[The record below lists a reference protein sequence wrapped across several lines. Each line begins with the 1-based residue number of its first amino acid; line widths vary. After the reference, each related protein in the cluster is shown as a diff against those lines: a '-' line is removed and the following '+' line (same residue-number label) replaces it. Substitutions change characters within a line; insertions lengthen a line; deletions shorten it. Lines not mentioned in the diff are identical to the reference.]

1 MRTRTRK
8 TDTPSLSRRHANMT
22 DPPQAPT
29 TDDTLAALVNVS
41 PSNACMLQTLVQH
54 GIPDPEADHTYR
66 DFLKT
71 HPPIFHKAE
80 EPLEA
85 EDRLRTIEQKF
96 SLIRCSDVQ
105 KTLFVAQQL

>member
-1 MRTRTRK
+1 MRTHSRK
-8 TDTPSLSRRHANMT
+8 IDTPSLSCGRANTT

-29 TDDTLAALVNVS
+29 IDDTLAALVNVS

-85 EDRLRTIEQKF
+85 DDWLRTIEQKF
-96 SLIRCSDVQ
+96 GLLHYSDIQ
-105 KTLFVAQQL
+105 KTLFVA